1 MPWELGYFDG
11 IKSTVAVLPV
21 AKSETNSFNRNEY
34 LGLYPYLDT
43 GIAIFIFGN
52 KKDRNDENQI
62 ILADG
67 VKKEF
72 EIALTA
78 GCLPIPIGSTGYMAK
93 ALWDVITADL
103 PRYYNDVSGIEDD
116 LKALQEELNAEKVI
130 SIVVRIVDKI
140 NKN

>member
-1 MPWELGYFDG
+1 
-11 IKSTVAVLPV
+11 
-21 AKSETNSFNRNEY
+21 
-34 LGLYPYLDT
+34 
-43 GIAIFIFGN
+43 
-52 KKDRNDENQI
+52 
-62 ILADG
+62 
-67 VKKEF
+67 
-72 EIALTA
+72 
-78 GCLPIPIGSTGYMAK
+78 MAK